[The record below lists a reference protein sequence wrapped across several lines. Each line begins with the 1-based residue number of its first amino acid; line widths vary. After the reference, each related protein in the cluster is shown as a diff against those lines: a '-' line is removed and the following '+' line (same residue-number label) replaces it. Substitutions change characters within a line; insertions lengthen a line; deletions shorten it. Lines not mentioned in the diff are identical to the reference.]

1 MKGLWE
7 CQESSLVILE
17 YTDPTYMLVFSR
29 KRYFVSEYTPI
40 DSNIAF
46 PVFARDKGRHTLVLK
61 IKGLGFCWH
70 GCSFPQPICMH
81 LFWDTVLV
89 LRTQL

>member
-1 MKGLWE
+1 MK
-7 CQESSLVILE
+7 
-17 YTDPTYMLVFSR
+17 YTDTTYMLLFFR

-46 PVFARDKGRHTLVLK
+46 PAFVRDKGRHAHTYRVRVMLAWVFISPTHVYAPVL
-61 IKGLGFCWH
+61 GEALR
-70 GCSFPQPICMH
+70 
-81 LFWDTVLV
+81 V

>member
-1 MKGLWE
+1 
-7 CQESSLVILE
+7 
-17 YTDPTYMLVFSR
+17 MLVFSR

-61 IKGLGFCWH
+61 SKG
-70 GCSFPQPICMH
+70 
-81 LFWDTVLV
+81 
-89 LRTQL
+89 